1 MASTAGLIR
10 RRLISGIPSSYNW
23 TVMLAIGRISP
34 SCNCVLPLRFF
45 GHKARIG
52 NQISNLRESMLE
64 KQHEDSVSRKKASK
78 KNSHGNSVNTAASNV
93 DDDDTKERRDMDEFD
108 AGLNAFQDAETH
120 PQEEGPKLPDT
131 IQLKEKMSSVV
142 KHLETSLRQ
151 IRGNEPT
158 PDMFDSITVFAYGAA
173 TPLSSVAQVVIVSP
187 TLAKLSCYDP
197 SMASATRDAIRD
209 AGMNLNPR
217 IDADSSADVV
227 VPIPKVSAETRK
239 VLVKQIGQMG
249 EKSRTKIRNIR
260 RTAHEIVKKG
270 QLGKLEGTSKDDA
283 FRVGKEV
290 EAVTEESI
298 ALINQVIE
306 NKQRNVLAT

>member
-1 MASTAGLIR
+1 MLTKVGMIR
-10 RRLISGIPSSYNW
+10 HRLISGLPSSSNW
-23 TVMLAIGRISP
+23 TVLSAIDRIGP
-34 SCNCVLPLRFF
+34 PCNCHLPLRYF

-64 KQHEDSVSRKKASK
+64 KQHEDSVSSKKASK
-78 KNSHGNSVNTAASNV
+78 KNSHDTSVNAAATNDV
-93 DDDDTKERRDMDEFD
+93 DTKESRDMDEFD
-108 AGLNAFQDAETH
+108 AGLNAFQDSETH
-120 PQEEGPKLPDT
+120 LQEEGSKLPDT

-217 IDADSSADVV
+217 IDADSSADIV

-290 EAVTEESI
+290 EAVTEEAI
-298 ALINQVIE
+298 DWINRMIE
-306 NKQRNVLAT
+306 NKQRSVLAT